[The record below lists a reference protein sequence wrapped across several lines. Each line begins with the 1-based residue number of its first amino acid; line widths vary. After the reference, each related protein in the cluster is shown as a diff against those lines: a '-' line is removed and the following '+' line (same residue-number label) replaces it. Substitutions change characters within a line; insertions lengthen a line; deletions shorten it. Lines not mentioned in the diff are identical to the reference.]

1 MSAIVGTYC
10 TCRDEKKPAVTVAV
24 GSTVT
29 DTKPSF
35 AVKELAAVVSGTFD
49 CRPNIV
55 SSPSKRLSP
64 ADVSG
69 AAEEWETASEGSDG
83 GLHPRRLTAHR
94 EEAVKFAAA
103 FKNSASDS
111 VNSSRGRAVNGNS
124 HHSPCASGVPSL
136 SAHTRGG

>member
-1 MSAIVGTYC
+1 
-10 TCRDEKKPAVTVAV
+10 VTVALP
-24 GSTVT
+24 

-35 AVKELAAVVSGTFD
+35 AVKELATVVSSTVE
-49 CRPNIV
+49 CWPNTA

-94 EEAVKFAAA
+94 EDGPKFAAA
-103 FKNSASDS
+103 IKNSASDS
-111 VNSSRGRAVNGNS
+111 ANSSRGRTVNGSS

-136 SAHTRGG
+136 SAHTRGL

>member
-1 MSAIVGTYC
+1 
-10 TCRDEKKPAVTVAV
+10 VTVAF
-24 GSTVT
+24 GSPVP

-35 AVKELAAVVSGTFD
+35 AVKELAAVVSSTVD
-49 CRPNIV
+49 CWPNTA

-94 EEAVKFAAA
+94 EDGMKFAAA
-103 FKNSASDS
+103 VKNSTLDS
-111 VNSSRGRAVNGNS
+111 VNSSRGRTVNGSS

-136 SAHTRGG
+136 SAHSRGL